1 MEKIIIISAVAILTS
16 FLTFFTGFGVGTLLL
31 PVFSIFFP
39 IEIAVVLTAIVHFL
53 NNVFKSFLIGKRASK
68 PVLLRFGIPAIAG
81 AFIGAELL
89 FLLSEFRPLTEYQL
103 FNAEYKIQPIKV
115 LIGLLIIFFALF
127 DLIPFLEKIRFRQKH
142 LVPGGFASGF
152 FGGLSGH
159 QGALRSAFLIK
170 TGLSKEAFIAT
181 GIIISLFVD
190 VTRLS
195 TYAFQIDFDILKN
208 NILLLSAASG
218 SAFAGAV
225 IGKLLLKKVTLNLVR
240 VIVSIAIVILGAALI
255 MGII

>member
-1 MEKIIIISAVAILTS
+1 MEEILIISIVAIFTS

-39 IEIAVVLTAIVHFL
+39 VEIAVVLTAIVHFL
-53 NNVFKSFLIGKRASK
+53 NNIFKSFLIGKRASK
-68 PVLLRFGIPAIAG
+68 PTIIRFGIPAVIG
-81 AFIGAELL
+81 AFIGAQLL
-89 FLLSEFRPLTEYQL
+89 FLLSEINPIAEYEL
-103 FNAEYKIQPIKV
+103 LGNLYKIQPIKI

-127 DLIPFLEKIRFRQKH
+127 DLIPFLERIRFKHKH
-142 LVPGGFASGF
+142 LVPGGFTSGF

-190 VTRLS
+190 ITRIS
-195 TYAFQIDFDILKN
+195 TYAFQVDLGILKK
-208 NILLLSAASG
+208 NIILLSAASG
-218 SAFAGAV
+218 SAFVGAV
-225 IGKLLLKKVTLNLVR
+225 AGKLLLKKVTLKIVR
-240 VIVSIAIVILGAALI
+240 IIVSIAIVLLGIALILG
-255 MGII
+255 II